1 MLESIR
7 IRDLGL
13 ISEAEIEFRPGFVAI
28 TGETGA
34 GKTLLLDAVR
44 VLRGE
49 KPSVV
54 GVIPDA
60 EVTVDASI
68 AIEQKSLQK
77 YLTDIGIATDDGSIL
92 VSRTFPSNG
101 RAKTAIGG
109 RPFPAS
115 TLEDISFH
123 WLAIHGQH
131 DSLRLLKSQ
140 THRELLD
147 SYGGQ
152 ELSSCFEVFSNS
164 YVTWRNNLAEL
175 AKVEKSRKE
184 LLANAEN
191 IKADLSV
198 FDALNVSTGDVEEIA
213 QTVERVGRKEEFK
226 TAISTALDA
235 LQSEE
240 SSVSASLRQ
249 ARQALERLDS
259 DSSLNRIRE
268 QLKSIGTEITD
279 IEVDL
284 TSELSRLENDEDD
297 LDSLMLRQR
306 QIKALLLRHGPNE
319 NQLIDWAVN
328 ARRQLALI
336 DPDGHELKK
345 LKEQAAVSEKATR
358 VAADNL
364 TRIREAVA
372 KKFSE
377 KVTSEIREL
386 AMPAAQFE
394 TDISKIDIS
403 ENGQD
408 KVEFLF
414 NANPGMKFQ
423 PIASAASG
431 GELSRVML
439 ALEVALLSTNSP
451 SVLIFDEVD
460 AGVAGAA
467 AIAVGEKLTMLSKQS
482 QVLVVTHLPQIAAF
496 ADQHINVSK
505 ASDGFV
511 TQTSIKSLKE
521 DEKVTEI
528 SRMLAGLEGSES
540 ATAHAMELLAMAKK
554 LKNSLD
560 TV

>member
-13 ISEAEIEFRPGFVAI
+13 ISEAEIDFKAGFVAI

-44 VLRGE
+44 ILRGE

-54 GVIPDA
+54 GVVPGAD
-60 EVTVDASI
+60 VTVDASL
-68 AIEQKSLQK
+68 AISRKGFDKHISDL
-77 YLTDIGIATDDGSIL
+77 GISTDDGLIL
-92 VSRTFPSNG
+92 ISRTFPSNG

-115 TLEDISFH
+115 TLEDLSSF

-147 SYGGQ
+147 SYGGK
-152 ELSSCFEVFSNS
+152 ELAEILEKYTNCYSI
-164 YVTWRNNLAEL
+164 WRASVAEL
-175 AKVEKSRKE
+175 AKVEKTRKD

-198 FDALNVSTGDVEEIA
+198 FDSLNVNVGDVAEIN

-226 TAISTALDA
+226 TSISAALLA

-240 SSVSASLRQ
+240 TSVGNSLRL

-259 DSSLNRIRE
+259 DTDINRIRE
-268 QLKSIGTEITD
+268 QLKTISADITNLEVELNTEF
-279 IEVDL
+279 
-284 TSELSRLENDEDD
+284 SRLESDDED
-297 LDSLMLRQR
+297 LDALMLRQR
-306 QIKALLLRHGPNE
+306 QIKAMLLRHGPDE
-319 NQLIDWAVN
+319 EHLIAWAET

-336 DPDGHELKK
+336 DPDGGELKK
-345 LKEQAAVSEKATR
+345 LQEQVRINESLARQLADELTAV
-358 VAADNL
+358 
-364 TRIREAVA
+364 RIETA
-372 KKFSE
+372 KRFGE
-377 KVTSEIREL
+377 NVTEEIRDL
-386 AMPAAQFE
+386 AMPAAQFAV
-394 TDISKIDIS
+394 DISKSEIS
-403 ENGQD
+403 EYGQD
-408 KVEFLF
+408 RVEFMF

-439 ALEVALLSTNSP
+439 ALEVALLSANSP

-467 AIAVGEKLTMLSKQS
+467 AISVGQKLTMLSKLS

-505 ASDGFV
+505 SSDGFV
-511 TQTSIKSLKE
+511 TQTSIKSLDQSE
-521 DEKVTEI
+521 RIAEI
-528 SRMLAGLEGSES
+528 SRMLAGLEGSDS
-540 ATAHAMELLAMAKK
+540 ATAHAGELLEMASDF
-554 LKNSLD
+554 KNQLS
-560 TV
+560 